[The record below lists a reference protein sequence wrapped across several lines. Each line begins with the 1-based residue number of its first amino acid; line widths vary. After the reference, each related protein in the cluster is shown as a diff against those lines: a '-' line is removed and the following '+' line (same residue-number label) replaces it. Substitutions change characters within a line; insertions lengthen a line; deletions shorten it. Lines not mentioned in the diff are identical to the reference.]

1 MKVQRIGFQSGSQS
15 LDALVSIPSGH
26 FSKGPG
32 IVICNMHPIL
42 GGNIESY
49 LVKNLSSLLAVNGI
63 ASLRFNF
70 GTLQNEDTKFMESM
84 EKDIAAAVK
93 TLKDWPGIGKNKVGL
108 AGISM
113 GSNVILNNLKIFN
126 DLKGVFLGCPSVNVL
141 KRSSLSEFKPK
152 TLFMVGDQDKFVSSV
167 NLNNEVMKIN
177 SSHLYIVQGAD
188 HSWTGFEDIL
198 AKKVTDFFTKVFS
211 L

>member
-113 GSNVILNNLKIFN
+113 GSNVILNNLRIFN
-126 DLKGVFLGCPSVNVL
+126 DLKGVFMGCPSVNVL
-141 KRSSLSEFKPK
+141 KRSSLSNFKPQ
-152 TLFMVGDQDKFVSSV
+152 TLFMVGDRDKFVSSV
-167 NLNNEVMKIN
+167 DLNSEIMKIIM
-177 SSHLYIVQGAD
+177 SQLEIVEGAD
-188 HSWTGFEDIL
+188 HTWTGFEDIL
-198 AKKVTDFFTKVFS
+198 AEKATDFFTRVFS

>member
-70 GTLQNEDTKFMESM
+70 GTLQNEDTDFMESM
-84 EKDIAAAVK
+84 KKDIAAAVK

>member
-70 GTLQNEDTKFMESM
+70 GTLQNEDTDFMESM
-84 EKDIAAAVK
+84 KKDIAAAVK

-177 SSHLYIVQGAD
+177 TSHLDIVQGAD
-188 HSWTGFEDIL
+188 HTWTGFEDIL

>member
-113 GSNVILNNLKIFN
+113 GSNVTLNNLRIFN

-177 SSHLYIVQGAD
+177 TSHLDIVQGAD
-188 HSWTGFEDIL
+188 HTWTGFEDIL

>member
-70 GTLQNEDTKFMESM
+70 GTLENEDTDFMESM
-84 EKDIAAAVK
+84 KKDIAAAVK

-113 GSNVILNNLKIFN
+113 GSNVILNNLRIFN

-177 SSHLYIVQGAD
+177 TSDLDIVHGAD
-188 HSWTGFEDIL
+188 HTWTGFEDIL

>member
-15 LDALVSIPSGH
+15 LDALVSIPSGN

-42 GGNIESY
+42 GGNLESY
-49 LVKNLSSLLAVNGI
+49 LVKNLSSILALNGI

-70 GTLQNEDTKFMESM
+70 GALQSSDTNFMEAM
-84 EKDIAAAVK
+84 EKDIISAVK

-113 GSNVILNNLKIFN
+113 GSNVILNNLRIFN

-141 KRSSLSEFKPK
+141 KRSYLSEFKPK

-167 NLNNEVMKIN
+167 NLNNEVMKIKTSN
-177 SSHLYIVQGAD
+177 LDIVRGGD
-188 HSWTGFEDIL
+188 HTWTGFEDIL

>member
-84 EKDIAAAVK
+84 EKDIAA
-93 TLKDWPGIGKNKVGL
+93 NKPDG
-108 AGISM
+108 G
-113 GSNVILNNLKIFN
+113 GSGG
-126 DLKGVFLGCPSVNVL
+126 DGGGGGGGC
-141 KRSSLSEFKPK
+141 
-152 TLFMVGDQDKFVSSV
+152 
-167 NLNNEVMKIN
+167 
-177 SSHLYIVQGAD
+177 
-188 HSWTGFEDIL
+188 
-198 AKKVTDFFTKVFS
+198 
-211 L
+211 

>member
-126 DLKGVFLGCPSVNVL
+126 DLKGVFRGCPSVNVL

-167 NLNNEVMKIN
+167 NLNNEVMRIN
-177 SSHLYIVQGAD
+177 TSNLDIVRGAD
-188 HSWTGFEDIL
+188 HTWTGFEDIL

>member
-1 MKVQRIGFQSGSQS
+1 MKVQSIGFQSGSHN
-15 LDALVSIPSGH
+15 LEALMSIPSGN

-42 GGNIESY
+42 GGNLESY

-70 GTLQNEDTKFMESM
+70 GALQIGDADFMGAM
-84 EKDIAAAVK
+84 EKDIATAVK
-93 TLKDWPGIGKNKVGL
+93 TLKNWPNIGKNKIGL

-113 GSNVILNNLKIFN
+113 GSNLILNNLRIFN
-126 DLKGVFLGCPSVNVL
+126 DLKGVFMGCPSVNVL
-141 KRSSLSEFKPK
+141 KRSSLSTFKPQ

-167 NLNNEVMKIN
+167 DLNNEIMKIN
-177 SSHLYIVQGAD
+177 MSQLEIVEGAD
-188 HSWTGFEDIL
+188 HTFTGFEDIL
-198 AKKVTDFFTKVFS
+198 AKKVTSFFTKVFA

>member
-70 GTLQNEDTKFMESM
+70 GTLQNEDPDFMESM
-84 EKDIAAAVK
+84 KKDIAAAVK

-113 GSNVILNNLKIFN
+113 GSNVILNNLRIFN

-167 NLNNEVMKIN
+167 NLNNEVMKLN
-177 SSHLYIVQGAD
+177 TSHLDIVRGAD
-188 HSWTGFEDIL
+188 HTWTGFEDIL